1 MRFHTPTLSK
11 AMFNKVPLFGAL
23 ACLILSPLAQ
33 AGEYG
38 GVRTVTTSQ
47 TAETEIYRR
56 QQYAIKAQEAVRAG
70 DAALEEKDYET
81 AFGQYRLV
89 LDITTESTET
99 HALRKHASE
108 GLCEA
113 GVKLAEQRITEGRYG
128 DAETLCQLVLEP
140 RYAPECPEAA
150 LLLEHLN
157 DPQYFNK
164 TVGPRFIGRVED
176 VKKLLLEGKQ
186 YYQTGRYDL
195 AIKRYDQVLNLDPYN
210 SAARKGQEQA
220 NEAKSNYAIDAYD
233 ETRSRMLWEVDRRW
247 QSPVQ
252 DYSLDRGDKT
262 AQNNQNL
269 PDNQAL
275 LNKLSRI
282 IIPQIQFRDATVREA
297 IDFLK
302 QKSVELDTTEAD
314 PSQRGV
320 NIVLKLE
327 SVGVGG
333 GGGVAAVEPQTPAE
347 PAIPGLEPAPAPAA
361 EAAPAAL
368 SAPVVNP
375 AEARI
380 TLSLRQI
387 PLIEALNYIANLAGL
402 KVKVDEYA
410 VAVVP
415 QDEPIDYLVT
425 KEYRVKP
432 DFIPTQSG
440 GGDEAAAGNNA
451 FGGGNTVVGAQNT
464 GLIQRRA
471 VREFLESN
479 GVKFPPGA
487 TANFLSSSSRLI
499 VRNSQE
505 NIDLIDTLVAAGN
518 QTSGPTQVEI
528 ESKFVEVQQNNL
540 KELSFDWL
548 LGQANIPGGQRERTF
563 FSGGTPGTSPGINPA
578 DFPFAVG
585 GGPVGNA
592 PVTAGNR
599 SGNNGI
605 SQNAINALLAN
616 VVGNSNV
623 APGIFSLAGV
633 FTDPQFQL
641 VIRALNQKKGIDL
654 LSAPRVTTKSGQR
667 AVIEIIR
674 EFRYPTEFDPPQ
686 IPQTV
691 GSNNDNLIISAAG
704 VITGSSNASFP
715 VTPTTP
721 TAFETRNTGVT
732 LEVEP
737 IVGPDGYTI
746 DLNLVPQVVEFDG
759 FINYGSP
766 ITTSTVSMVGTVQQ
780 NVLTAN
786 VINQPVFSTR
796 KVTTSVSIWD
806 GQTVVLGGL
815 IREDVQTIEDKVPL
829 LGDIPILGRAFRSS
843 IDQHFKRNLTVFVTA
858 RLIDASGNV
867 ILKQAE
873 ADEQIEVLAP
883 PQIESRPLPE
893 APLLIKGK

>member
-1 MRFHTPTLSK
+1 MLTKFILPCG
-11 AMFNKVPLFGAL
+11 V
-23 ACLILSPLAQ
+23 ACLVLHAPLL

-38 GVRTVTTSQ
+38 ATRTVTTTQSS
-47 TAETEIYRR
+47 TTELSRR
-56 QQYAIKAQEAVRAG
+56 TQYAIKAQEAVRLG
-70 DAALEEKDYET
+70 DKALEEKDYET
-81 AFGQYRLV
+81 AFAQYRLV
-89 LDITTESTET
+89 LDITNESPELAPLRR
-99 HALRKHASE
+99 HARE

-113 GVKLAEQRITEGRYG
+113 GVKLAGQRITEGRYG
-128 DAETLCQLVLEP
+128 DAEVLCQLVLEE
-140 RYAPECPEAA
+140 RYAPECVEAQ
-150 LLLEHLN
+150 LMLEHLN
-157 DPQYFNK
+157 DPEYFNK
-164 TVGPRFIGRVED
+164 TSGPQFLGRVEE

-186 YYQTGRYDL
+186 FFQTGRYDL

-220 NEAKSNYAIDAYD
+220 TKAKAEYAIDGYNEA
-233 ETRSRMLWEVDRRW
+233 RSRMLWEVDRRW
-247 QSPVQ
+247 QSPVR
-252 DYSLDRGDKT
+252 DYSFNRDTVGTRGDS
-262 AQNNQNL
+262 NL

-275 LNKLSRI
+275 LNKLTRI
-282 IIPQIQFRDATVREA
+282 IIPQIQFRDATVRED

-302 QKSVELDTTEAD
+302 QKSMELDTTESD
-314 PSQRGV
+314 PAKRGV

-327 SVGVGG
+327 SA
-333 GGGVAAVEPQTPAE
+333 AAVTTVAVLPDAGSEPG
-347 PAIPGLEPAPAPAA
+347 IPGLEEPAPAVVEVAA
-361 EAAPAAL
+361 VSTSL
-368 SAPVVNP
+368 VDP

-387 PLIEALNYIANLAGL
+387 PLLEALNYIANLAGL

-415 QDEPIDYLVT
+415 QGEPVDYLVT

-432 DFIPTQSG
+432 DFIPTQSSGAGADTG
-440 GGDEAAAGNNA
+440 GFG
-451 FGGGNTVVGAQNT
+451 GGGNTTVGAENT
-464 GLIQRRA
+464 GLIERQA
-471 VREFLESN
+471 VKAFLEGN

-487 TANFLSSSSRLI
+487 TANFLPSSSRLI

-505 NIDLIDTLVAAGN
+505 NIDLIDILVIAGN
-518 QTSGPTQVEI
+518 QGGGPTQVEI

-548 LGQANIPGGQRERTF
+548 LGQANIPGGGTERAF
-563 FSGGTPGTSPGINPA
+563 FSGGTSGITPGVNTA
-578 DFPFAVG
+578 DFPFVGPAGAVG
-585 GGPVGNA
+585 GN

-599 SGNNGI
+599 SGNLGI
-605 SQNAINALLAN
+605 SNNALDALLAN
-616 VVGNSNV
+616 IVGNSNL

-667 AVIEIIR
+667 AVVEIIR

-686 IPQTV
+686 IPQNV
-691 GSNNDNLIISAAG
+691 GSLNSTTFDPVTGILS
-704 VITGSSNASFP
+704 TGSGTATFP

-721 TAFETRNTGVT
+721 TAFETRNTGIT

-766 ITTSTVSMVGTVQQ
+766 ITTSSISLIGIPQQ
-780 NVLTAN
+780 TVLTAN

-796 KVTTSVSIWD
+796 KITTSVSIWD

-815 IREDVQTIEDKVPL
+815 IREDVQKVEDKTPL
-829 LGDIPILGRAFRSS
+829 LGDLPLVGRVFRSS
-843 IDQHFKRNLTVFVTA
+843 IDQHIKRNLTVFVTA
-858 RLIDASGNV
+858 RLIDASGNLV
-867 ILKQAE
+867 LQQAE
-873 ADEQIEVLAP
+873 DSEQIEILAP
-883 PQIESRPLPE
+883 PQIESTFVPE